1 METNEKQPVQ
11 IVYSDG
17 TMQQVAP
24 VNIAFIE
31 QTARAIGNYAQ
42 RLKQQAIINPPEARP
57 TNEEE
62 QE

>member
-1 METNEKQPVQ
+1 METNDKQPVL
-11 IVYSDG
+11 IIFNDG

-31 QTARAIGNYAQ
+31 QTARAIGDYAQ
-42 RLKQQAIINPPEARP
+42 RLKQQAVINPPQP
-57 TNEEE
+57 MSEEE

>member
-1 METNEKQPVQ
+1 MNDKQPVL
-11 IVYSDG
+11 IIFNDG

-31 QTARAIGNYAQ
+31 QVARAIGDYAQ
-42 RLKQQAIINPPEARP
+42 RLKQQAVINPPMA
-57 TNEEE
+57 NEEE

>member
-1 METNEKQPVQ
+1 METNEKQPVL

-31 QTARAIGNYAQ
+31 QTARAIGDYAQ
-42 RLKQQAIINPPEARP
+42 RLKQQAVINPPQQP
-57 TNEEE
+57 VNEDE
-62 QE
+62 QG

>member
-1 METNEKQPVQ
+1 METNEKQPVL

-31 QTARAIGNYAQ
+31 QTARAIGDYAQ